1 MTPREAEKFE
11 KIKRGYDAVND
22 LVPVANDL
30 IPVEIKGER
39 SMDRQLVS
47 FRQADFSNMSLP
59 MITIYDHPL
68 DYPNAYVARVWEA
81 KTLTPTN
88 VVVCKKNL
96 EELRK
101 DIQAAGFLVR
111 IDGKVE
117 ADPVILETWI

>member
-1 MTPREAEKFE
+1 
-11 KIKRGYDAVND
+11 
-22 LVPVANDL
+22 
-30 IPVEIKGER
+30 
-39 SMDRQLVS
+39 MDRKLVS

-81 KTLTPTN
+81 KMLAPTN